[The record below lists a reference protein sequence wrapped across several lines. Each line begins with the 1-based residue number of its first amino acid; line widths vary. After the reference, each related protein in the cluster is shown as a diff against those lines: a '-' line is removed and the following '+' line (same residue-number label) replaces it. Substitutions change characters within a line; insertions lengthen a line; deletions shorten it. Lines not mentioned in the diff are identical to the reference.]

1 MTSNPFTT
9 QGVPIPNKVRDVI
22 VGEWLEGFSP
32 YQIARKLSL
41 QRKTVA
47 NIIDRFLRTGDIR
60 PGIGRNRTR
69 TARTDDVV
77 LCTEFYKQNRP
88 STSGEEIQKQLSEN
102 NVVLRINMPSK
113 ASISRILTK
122 DLGYSYKKLTI
133 IPKES
138 LTDDAQEKLENYLE
152 ICTTYSPQNMHFFDE
167 SSVVKTSGTRQYGH
181 APVGQIAVEIQR
193 YASNATYT
201 VNLLHSTIGVSH
213 VNVIQGPSNGLEL
226 LNFFAEALDETDML
240 GNPILKEGDIVIM
253 DNCGFHHARHVEPVL
268 RNMLELNGV
277 RLAFQPP
284 YHPVYNT
291 CEYCFRFLKSWLR
304 KNSEL
309 AEHYTVIA
317 IYDALSRI
325 TQGMSLNFFRHC
337 GYTD

>member
-60 PGIGRNRTR
+60 PGIGGNRTR

-193 YASNATYT
+193 YASNAT
-201 VNLLHSTIGVSH
+201 
-213 VNVIQGPSNGLEL
+213 
-226 LNFFAEALDETDML
+226 
-240 GNPILKEGDIVIM
+240 
-253 DNCGFHHARHVEPVL
+253 
-268 RNMLELNGV
+268 
-277 RLAFQPP
+277 
-284 YHPVYNT
+284 
-291 CEYCFRFLKSWLR
+291 
-304 KNSEL
+304 
-309 AEHYTVIA
+309 
-317 IYDALSRI
+317 
-325 TQGMSLNFFRHC
+325 
-337 GYTD
+337 